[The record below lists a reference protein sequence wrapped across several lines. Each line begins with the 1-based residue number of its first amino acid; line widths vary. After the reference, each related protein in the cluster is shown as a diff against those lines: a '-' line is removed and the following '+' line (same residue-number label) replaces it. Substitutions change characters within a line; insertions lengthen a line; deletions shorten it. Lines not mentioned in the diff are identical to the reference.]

1 MMEGVPYGSA
11 HRIVLLRLPT
21 CPPSIM
27 KLSLEIMVSN
37 TRGVA
42 LSQEFIAPLGRY
54 RIVADNHFIDY
65 KVGGSQI
72 IIALFVF

>member
-1 MMEGVPYGSA
+1 MECGRNTLCLYSVA
-11 HRIVLLRLPT
+11 
-21 CPPSIM
+21 
-27 KLSLEIMVSN
+27 ESN

-42 LSQEFIAPLGRY
+42 LGKELIALSERY